1 MRVLTNNLNNN
12 NKKLIMENVE
22 LKQVQ
27 SEKTDTTKDHT
38 QQTVIIQQAE
48 TKQSNGL
55 GVAGFVLAL
64 IGLLFCW
71 VPILNIILWIL
82 GLTFSFVGVFKKPR
96 GLAIAGLGISCVA
109 IIITISLFGLLAT
122 AIAAS

>member
-1 MRVLTNNLNNN
+1 MRVLTNNLNN

-38 QQTVIIQQAE
+38 QQTVIIQQVE
-48 TKQSNGL
+48 PPKRSNGL

-82 GLTFSFVGVFKKPR
+82 GLVFSFVGLFKKPR
-96 GLAIAGLGISCVA
+96 GLAIAGMCISCIA
-109 IIITISLFGLLAT
+109 IIIMVSLVGLFAT

>member
-1 MRVLTNNLNNN
+1 
-12 NKKLIMENVE
+12 MENVE

-38 QQTVIIQQAE
+38 QQTVIIQQVE
-48 TKQSNGL
+48 PLKRSNGL

-82 GLTFSFVGVFKKPR
+82 GLVFSFVGLFKKPR
-96 GLAIAGLGISCVA
+96 GLAIAGMCISCIA
-109 IIITISLFGLLAT
+109 IIIMVSLIGLFAT